1 MGFSNDVVEQA
12 WKRCGGSCECRRAA
26 HDHLYIDV
34 INNWSGI
41 TEAGKAV
48 EHGRHTIRMQMVVI
62 VLVTVKF
69 SVGTVIKGR
78 KASAAKKFYY
88 SRY

>member
-1 MGFSNDVVEQA
+1 LSRPGKDAVAPASAEEQ
-12 WKRCGGSCECRRAA
+12 
-26 HDHLYIDV
+26 HTTTFTLDV

>member
-1 MGFSNDVVEQA
+1 LSRLGKDAVAPANAEEQYTTT
-12 WKRCGGSCECRRAA
+12 
-26 HDHLYIDV
+26 LTVDV

-69 SVGTVIKGR
+69 SVGTVIKGL

>member
-1 MGFSNDVVEQA
+1 MSRLGKDAVAPANAEEQYTTT
-12 WKRCGGSCECRRAA
+12 
-26 HDHLYIDV
+26 LTVDV

-78 KASAAKKFYY
+78 KASAGKKFYY

>member
-1 MGFSNDVVEQA
+1 MSRPGKDAVAPANAEEQYTTTFT
-12 WKRCGGSCECRRAA
+12 
-26 HDHLYIDV
+26 LDV

>member
-1 MGFSNDVVEQA
+1 MSRLGKDAVAPANAEEQYTTT
-12 WKRCGGSCECRRAA
+12 
-26 HDHLYIDV
+26 LTVDV

-69 SVGTVIKGR
+69 SVGTVIKGL